1 MFLHGNGVVNFEL
14 DDAALYTLSDGI
26 ADVQGSG
33 GAGGSG
39 SWGLTIGSGR
49 LALTS
54 PGKFTGPITISGGTW
69 KWTTAC
75 LSVITVESS
84 GTLSGVGS
92 APNVLNNGSVAPG
105 NATTQVCLPPS
116 NYQFTTAGFSQSSAG
131 ILLIE
136 ADPCG
141 GSTQLVVNGTAGLGG
156 TLYMQF
162 DGSPVPGE
170 TFTVMTATTLN
181 GAFDNYQT
189 NMPSVFGQI
198 VYLPHAVQFT
208 VIANDE
214 VFRNGFES
222 SDVDDTGSCRFD
234 AISAQ
239 QFAAIP
245 GLLLNDLPLCIP
257 PFSTSLDG
265 NTVTACQTSM
275 CTPTVAG
282 CPTTLHT
289 SQATLTGSLT
299 SGQYSIATPGTADTI
314 NAPVSISGL
323 AGNVSCIVT
332 ASNTVFDLTVAY
344 AAEPDSLGGAYISAL
359 NDAQFDSLN
368 TSLSSAGC
376 GAYGAIVPLLQPY
389 VLPQIQ
395 TQLNNAINALIPKPD
410 GPGVGETMCPAP

>member
-1 MFLHGNGVVNFEL
+1 MF
-14 DDAALYTLSDGI
+14 
-26 ADVQGSG
+26 
-33 GAGGSG
+33 
-39 SWGLTIGSGR
+39 
-49 LALTS
+49 
-54 PGKFTGPITISGGTW
+54 
-69 KWTTAC
+69 
-75 LSVITVESS
+75 SVITVESG

-92 APNVLNNGSVAPG
+92 APNVLNDGSVAPG

-116 NYQFTTAGFSQSSAG
+116 NYQFTTAAFLQSSDG

-214 VFRNGFES
+214 VFRDGFEG
-222 SDVDDTGSCRFD
+222 SDVADTGSCRFD

-257 PFSTSLDG
+257 PFTTSVDGST
-265 NTVTACQTSM
+265 VVACQTSM
-275 CTPTVAG
+275 CTPSVAG

-289 SQATLTGSLT
+289 SQATLTGSLA
-299 SGQYSIATPGTADTI
+299 SGQYSIATPGTADVI

-323 AGNVSCIVT
+323 AGTVSCVVT
-332 ASNTVFDLTVAY
+332 ASNTVFDLTAIY
-344 AAEPDSLGGAYISAL
+344 LAEPDSLGGAYISTL
-359 NDAQFDSLN
+359 QDVHFDSLN

-376 GAYGAIVPLLQPY
+376 GVYGAIIPFLQPY
-389 VLPQIQ
+389 VVPQIQ
-395 TQLNNAINALIPKPD
+395 TQLDNAVNQLIPKPN